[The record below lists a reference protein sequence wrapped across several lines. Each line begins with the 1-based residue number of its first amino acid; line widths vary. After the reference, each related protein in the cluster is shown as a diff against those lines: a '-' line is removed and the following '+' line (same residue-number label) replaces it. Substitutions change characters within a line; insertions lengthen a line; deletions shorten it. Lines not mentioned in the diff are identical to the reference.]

1 MKVINKELFDKMSY
15 DISNGFGRVEVEECY
30 GEENVKLYLEY
41 GERDDLF
48 EGEWEWEGLKK
59 EMCYNNSMKEVNKES
74 MKKDWLKVV
83 DGSRGEI
90 EEVSWI
96 KDKSF
101 DEIVKI
107 GEKMLKEN
115 VDGILSDVENEEDVK
130 NVKLYVDEFCGM
142 SSKEGKGV
150 EMSLN
155 EESGVGFYDE
165 EIVSKLKGVDLDD
178 EEKYLEVRGVIDEV
192 VGSCWK

>member
-1 MKVINKELFDKMSY
+1 
-15 DISNGFGRVEVEECY
+15 
-30 GEENVKLYLEY
+30 
-41 GERDDLF
+41 
-48 EGEWEWEGLKK
+48 
-59 EMCYNNSMKEVNKES
+59 MCYNNSMKVINKES

-107 GEKMLKEN
+107 GEKILKEN
-115 VDGILSDVENEEDVK
+115 VDGLMSCGEDEEDEKVM
-130 NVKLYVDEFCGM
+130 KLYVDEFCGM
-142 SSKEGKGV
+142 SSERGKGV